1 MSLYDEQEL
10 MLLAISCHIRE
21 EERQE
26 MSTICNNAMTF
37 YHSLEENSNIR
48 PHVTCKD
55 IKILS
60 QVIDTT

>member
-10 MLLAISCHIRE
+10 MLLAISCQIRE

-37 YHSLEENSNIR
+37 YHSPEENSNIR
-48 PHVTCKD
+48 PDV
-55 IKILS
+55 
-60 QVIDTT
+60 